1 MIELDLTDRTPRE
14 LIRLKE
20 QVMRSDLLVKDK
32 ERLINQIEGAL
43 GMRYNRTDVLLMIEE
58 GKADY
63 DDMGGN

>member
-32 ERLINQIEGAL
+32 DRLITQIEGAL
-43 GMRYNRTDVLLMIEE
+43 GMRYNREDVLHMIHESA
-58 GKADY
+58 ADI
-63 DDMGGN
+63 DDIGGN